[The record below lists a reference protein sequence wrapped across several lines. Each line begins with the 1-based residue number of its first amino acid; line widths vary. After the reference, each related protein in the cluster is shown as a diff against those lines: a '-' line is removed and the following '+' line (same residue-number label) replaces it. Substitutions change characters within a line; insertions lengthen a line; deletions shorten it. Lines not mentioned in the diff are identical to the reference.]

1 VTGRGWWPSTGRRR
15 AGQSGA
21 AEPFGALGLPADP
34 ALTDDEV
41 RMAWRRVAAATHPD
55 RADGGDPAAFAA
67 AAAAYNLLR
76 TRTGRAEA
84 LADAT
89 EAAGPTPPPVQ
100 QQRSVRSLAVQT
112 ARLPSRI
119 SVGRPGRLA
128 ARVAATLALCVAV
141 LIVTGSRP
149 AGPALVTGLLT
160 WLALTA
166 HRDLAPGPAV
176 AARPNR
182 TQAAQPG
189 QSRADSNTPARP
201 D

>member
-1 VTGRGWWPSTGRRR
+1 MSPHR
-15 AGQSGA
+15 AGPGA
-21 AEPFGALGLPADP
+21 ATKTFRALGLAADP

-76 TRTGRAEA
+76 TRSGRSEVMADAAEA
-84 LADAT
+84 A
-89 EAAGPTPPPVQ
+89 EPTPPVQ
-100 QQRSVRSLAVQT
+100 RQRRVRWLAVQA
-112 ARLPSRI
+112 ARLPGRI
-119 SVGRPGRLA
+119 SAGRLWRLV

-141 LIVTGSRP
+141 LTVTGSRP

-166 HRDLAPGPAV
+166 HRDLAPGPAQ
-176 AARPNR
+176 P
-182 TQAAQPG
+182 QQPG
-189 QSRADSNTPARP
+189 QTEPR
-201 D
+201 